1 MWQRTRP
8 YLIALWAA
16 LNLSFVAMWIAHAA
30 PSRFAAGPN
39 ATTTEREAVWC
50 PLHRELGVTQ
60 EQWRLIEPRLKQF
73 QASVGGLC
81 EQIDRRRAEVIELL
95 AAEAPDLDAV
105 RAKQEEILATK
116 RTMQGKV
123 VAHLLAEKEVLTA
136 QQQQR
141 LFQKLRDRTGC
152 AGSGPP
158 MSGRNLRGGMGQ
170 VLRGDAN
177 SQRSGGSP

>member
-8 YLIALWAA
+8 YLIALSAA

-30 PSRFAAGPN
+30 PSRLAAGPN
-39 ATTTEREAVWC
+39 ATTTERKAVWC

-60 EQWRLIEPRLKQF
+60 EQWRQIEPRLKQF
-73 QASVGGLC
+73 QAGVGELG
-81 EQIDRRRAEVIELL
+81 EQVDRLRAEVIDLL
-95 AAEAPDLDAV
+95 AAKTPDLDAV
-105 RAKQEEILATK
+105 RVRQEKILATK

-141 LFQKLRDRTGC
+141 LFQMLRERTGC
-152 AGSGPP
+152 ASSDPP
-158 MSGRNLRGGMGQ
+158 LSGRNLRRGMGQ

-177 SQRSGGSP
+177 SERSGGSP